1 MPQIELVSVPM
12 NNPHWLGIRAPMNN
26 PHWLGKGKG
35 GGGGGGGVD
44 NSISN
49 QSLNKLYQANR
60 SVKIISWT

>member
-1 MPQIELVSVPM
+1 MPQIGLVLVS
-12 NNPHWLGIRAPMNN
+12 MNN

>member
-1 MPQIELVSVPM
+1 MIPKLHSYSHPSESPKTCNSSLSKFE
-12 NNPHWLGIRAPMNN
+12 REK
-26 PHWLGKGKG
+26 GKGERGG

-60 SVKIISWT
+60 SVKIIS